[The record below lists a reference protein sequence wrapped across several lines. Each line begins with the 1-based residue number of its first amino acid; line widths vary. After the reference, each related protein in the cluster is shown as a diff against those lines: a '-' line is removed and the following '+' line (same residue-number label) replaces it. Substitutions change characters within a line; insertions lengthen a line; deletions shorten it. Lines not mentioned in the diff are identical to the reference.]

1 MSEVMDQLRQRL
13 DACPES
19 LREIGR
25 ATGVQAS
32 QLSRFASG
40 ESGLGI
46 NSIEALADYL
56 GLELVLRTKTK
67 RKGRNP

>member
-1 MSEVMDQLRQRL
+1 MSAIL
-13 DACPES
+13 DA
-19 LREIGR
+19 LRAKLEDSDETRKQISVGC
-25 ATGVQAS
+25 GVAES

-67 RKGRNP
+67 RKGTR